1 MYYLDIMDQTLERHN
16 LPKFTQKI
24 YQNRP
29 ISTKEMQSIMNNLT
43 NQKTL
48 GSNGFTG
55 EFY

>member
-1 MYYLDIMDQTLERHN
+1 MYYLDIKDQTLERYN

>member
-1 MYYLDIMDQTLERHN
+1 MYYLGIMDQILERHN

-29 ISTKEMQSIMNNLT
+29 IPTKEMQSIMNNLT

-48 GSNGFTG
+48 GSDGFTG